1 MQKGIGETT
10 LETAATLA
18 VVINKGSNPIG
29 TDDRIREDVHHRLV
43 DDPYV
48 DASDIEVKV
57 EKCEVVLT
65 GNVSDREQKRR
76 AEDIVESISGVRH
89 VENRLCVNQ
98 EHTAYASNQRR
109 SYTGNMSDIGNESGT
124 TNEIIRNTGNMNTN
138 R

>member
-1 MQKGIGETT
+1 M
-10 LETAATLA
+10 A
-18 VVINKGSNPIG
+18 VVINKGSNAIG
-29 TDDRIREDVHHRLV
+29 TDDRIREDVHDRLV

-89 VENRLCVNQ
+89 VENRLRVNQ

-109 SYTGNMSDIGNESGT
+109 SYTGDTGNVSDIGNDPVQQTRSSAIPAT
-124 TNEIIRNTGNMNTN
+124 
-138 R
+138 